1 MMKIKTSIAQL
12 SRIRLRIIIF
22 VILVVQL
29 LAAGYYHT
37 NQEASV
43 LAQLSLIKGSGF
55 NSIHLVFTAYG
66 HLFASL
72 MLILILFFGY
82 HYEIRQRVRLQASV
96 EKAELT
102 ALKAQIQPHFLF
114 NALNTIIY
122 QIRENPEIASD
133 TVRELA
139 DLYRYILQASNVE
152 INSLDQ
158 ELTFIKKYLAIE
170 KSRFGDRLAFEI
182 DVPRDWLKR
191 NVPTLILQPLVENA
205 VQHGLADKLQPG
217 KIIITSEKSKS
228 KETLLVTDNGI
239 GLSQVDLGNI
249 DQNSGVGLRNA
260 NERWSILT
268 GNRLRIESVRH
279 QGTRILLD
287 W

>member
-1 MMKIKTSIAQL
+1 MMKIKTAIAQL

-22 VILVVQL
+22 VILIIQL
-29 LAAGYYHT
+29 VAAGYYHT
-37 NQEASV
+37 NSEASIQ
-43 LAQLSLIKGSGF
+43 AQLSLIKGSGF
-55 NSIHLVFTAYG
+55 NSIHLVFIAYG
-66 HLFASL
+66 HLIASL
-72 MLILILFFGY
+72 MLILILFIGY

-96 EKAELT
+96 EKSELI

-114 NALNTIIY
+114 NTLNTIIY
-122 QIRENPEIASD
+122 QIRENPEMAAD

-139 DLYRYILQASNVE
+139 DLYRYILQASNLE

-170 KSRFGDRLAFEI
+170 KSRFEERLTFEI
-182 DVPRDWLKR
+182 DVPQNWSMR

-205 VQHGLADKLQPG
+205 IKHGLADSLQPG
-217 KIIITSEKSKS
+217 KIIITSEKSSS
-228 KETLLVTDNGI
+228 KETLLVMDNGM
-239 GLSQVDLGNI
+239 GLSQIELDNI
-249 DQNSGVGLRNA
+249 DQSAGVGLRNVS
-260 NERWSILT
+260 ERWRILT

>member
-1 MMKIKTSIAQL
+1 MKIKTSIAKL

-22 VILVVQL
+22 IILVIQL
-29 LAAGYYHT
+29 LAAGYYHF
-37 NQEASV
+37 NYEASI
-43 LAQLSLIKGSGF
+43 LAQLTLIKGSGF
-55 NSIHLVFTAYG
+55 NSIHLVFIAYG
-66 HLFASL
+66 HLIASL

-82 HYEIRQRVRLQASV
+82 HTEIRQRVRLQASV

-122 QIRENPEIASD
+122 QIRENPDIASD

-158 ELTFIKKYLAIE
+158 ELAFIKKYLAIE
-170 KSRFGDRLAFEI
+170 KSRFDDRLAFEI
-182 DVPRDWLKR
+182 DVPQDWLKR
-191 NVPTLILQPLVENA
+191 DVPTLILQPLVENA

-217 KIIITSEKSKS
+217 KIIITSDKSSS
-228 KETLLVTDNGI
+228 KETLLVMDNGI
-239 GLSQVDLGNI
+239 GLSQLDLGNI
-249 DQNSGVGLRNA
+249 DQNPGVGIRNA

-268 GNRLRIESVRH
+268 GNPLRIESLRH